1 MGHISEEKRDKEPS
15 LFDRDVGKQ
24 LTTVD
29 KEILTGAILSDVQKR
44 DWLCAQLLHFLQ
56 RNIIMSAVS
65 VAGILVA
72 TVLFLLVLTTCIRK
86 KKLLFPLENI
96 TYNMFII
103 DGKTWWQNSQ

>member
-1 MGHISEEKRDKEPS
+1 MLRF
-15 LFDRDVGKQ
+15 LFLLQ
-24 LTTVD
+24 A
-29 KEILTGAILSDVQKR
+29 ELTGMLQICMVVSLCLLSSHLDVQKR

-86 KKLLFPLENI
+86 KKLL
-96 TYNMFII
+96 
-103 DGKTWWQNSQ
+103 

>member
-1 MGHISEEKRDKEPS
+1 MLQICMVVS
-15 LFDRDVGKQ
+15 LC
-24 LTTVD
+24 L
-29 KEILTGAILSDVQKR
+29 LSSHLDVQKR

-86 KKLLFPLENI
+86 KKLL
-96 TYNMFII
+96 
-103 DGKTWWQNSQ
+103 